1 MHDDN
6 RNDSEQG
13 PPGVTRDS
21 DAVQVLH
28 RQALILDCFSR
39 GQPRLRASDVR
50 AATGLP
56 TTTVA
61 RILRTLVQE
70 NLLQRTGDYYSIGLR
85 VMAWSA
91 AATAGSDLI
100 DAARPIVSDLR
111 DRTGESCIVYVRQGG
126 ARVAVLMSHSE
137 QSIIYQGK
145 VGQIQP
151 LNAGAAGKIFMAHEP
166 EALALALDAGL
177 PAFTPNT
184 ITSVDRLTDDLA
196 LTRQRGW
203 AYSPEERER
212 GLSSMAAPLTDA
224 RDALVGAL
232 AIGAPAFRLSPESA
246 AQHAPALV
254 ECAKAIS
261 QQLL

>member
-1 MHDDN
+1 ME
-6 RNDSEQG
+6 REA
-13 PPGVTRDS
+13 

-28 RQALILDCFSR
+28 RQALILDCFSGGR
-39 GQPRLRASDVR
+39 PRLRAADVR

-61 RILRTLVQE
+61 RILRSLVQE
-70 NLLQRTGDYYSIGLR
+70 NLLQRTGDHYSIGLR

-100 DAARPIVSDLR
+100 EAAKPVVTELR
-111 DRTGESCIVYVRQGG
+111 DRTGESSIVYVRQGG
-126 ARVAVLMSHSE
+126 TRVAVLISHSE

-145 VGQIQP
+145 IGQIQP
-151 LNAGAAGKIFMAHEP
+151 LNAGGAGKIFMAYEP
-166 EALALALDAGL
+166 EALAAALDAGL
-177 PAFTPNT
+177 PAYTENT
-184 ITSVDRLTDDLA
+184 ITARDRLEADLEVV
-196 LTRQRGW
+196 RRRGW

-224 RDALVGAL
+224 RGALVGAL
-232 AIGAPAFRLSPESA
+232 AIGAPAFRLSLETA
-246 AQHAPALV
+246 VHHAPALT